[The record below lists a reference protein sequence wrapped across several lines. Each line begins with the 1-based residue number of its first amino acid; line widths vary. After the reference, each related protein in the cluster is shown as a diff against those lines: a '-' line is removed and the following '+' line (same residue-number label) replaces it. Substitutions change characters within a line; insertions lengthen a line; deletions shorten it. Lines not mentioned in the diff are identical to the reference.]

1 MLVRMTKHRGFTLVE
16 LVLIIVLLGIVG
28 VGAASFLRGASN
40 IYLDVT
46 ERDALLHSSSFATE
60 RLARELAQAV
70 PNSVRIKG
78 DSTVHCVEFVP
89 INWSAIYL
97 QMPAVG
103 ESSPQLDVIELFDI
117 DNNPYSIE
125 SSDVAILYPLQA
137 AHVYDPSNNRRQSV
151 LSCSDDGDGNCAT
164 DDDSDAIV
172 QLSVADGFA
181 ESSPTRRVYIANTA
195 ISYCL
200 RNNDLYRHES
210 SISLDQTVFT
220 GGGDLMAENI
230 TNTLSSS
237 PSTSQALQDPF
248 QSIAASL
255 TRGGYTRL
263 NFLFTRG
270 DEQLSVVREVQ
281 IPNVP

>member
-1 MLVRMTKHRGFTLVE
+1 MTKHRGFTLVE

-210 SISLDQTVFT
+210 SISLEQTVFT